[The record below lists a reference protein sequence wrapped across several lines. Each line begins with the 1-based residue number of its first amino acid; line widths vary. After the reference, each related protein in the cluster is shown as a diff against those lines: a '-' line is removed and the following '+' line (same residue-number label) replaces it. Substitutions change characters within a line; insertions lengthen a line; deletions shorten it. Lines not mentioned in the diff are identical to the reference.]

1 MDIYDQATM
10 REEQERELALQN
22 LRYSARPLPRGAC
35 NNCEA
40 SCIGAFCDADCRH
53 EYERREAAAKRNG
66 RTT

>member
-22 LRYSARPLPRGAC
+22 LRYSAKPLPHGTC

-40 SCIGAFCDADCRH
+40 SCIGAFCDADCRNEH
-53 EYERREAAAKRNG
+53 ERREAAAKRNG